1 MAYLSKEEL
10 KKMRDNIKK
19 VFPAKEGWK
28 MSIRNR
34 NHSTVC
40 VDLLKGNFKD
50 DEASRNI
57 NHYRVPNN
65 DAGKFTKFVNEILE
79 LSVQNHD
86 RSDIMTDYFDVG
98 YYKTISIGR
107 WDKEYVYTGKTV
119 NWDEINKRVNALK
132 IIETLKKD

>member
-28 MSIRNR
+28 LSIRNR

-50 DEASRNI
+50 EGHRTV
-57 NHYRVPNN
+57 NHYRTT
-65 DAGKFTKFVNEILE
+65 DDDSGRFTSSINEILE
-79 LSVQNHD
+79 LSVENYD
-86 RSDIMTDYFDVG
+86 NSDSMTDYFDVG
-98 YYKTISIGR
+98 YYKDISIGR
-107 WDKEYVYTGKTV
+107 WDKEYVYNEGKSV
-119 NWDEINKRVNALK
+119 NWDEIKKRVSALK